1 MVVIA
6 ERDGVCLLKKII
18 LSHEQPVM
26 CMKNSVLESLD
37 EAASVM

>member
-1 MVVIA
+1 MC
-6 ERDGVCLLKKII
+6 GFKKKKKI

-37 EAASVM
+37 DATSVM